1 MGGGLFLENGPYYPQ
16 ANFNTQ
22 TVELTKNVYS
32 WNQNANVIYIDS
44 PCGVGFSYGTNIP
57 SDYETNDNITAV
69 DNYMF
74 LQGFFDVYS
83 EFASND
89 FWITG
94 ESYAG
99 VYIPTLAYQ
108 ILTNGTDAQLA
119 SNLKRGGLML
129 GNPVTNC
136 DSYDYAGK
144 GSVLELDT
152 SVNLFY
158 WHGMVSRRNYDTWN
172 SNGCN
177 TASPPSLIECY
188 RLYGVIRSGVGELDQ
203 PLLSAERSAQ
213 RSRVQPA
220 ASINPDMLYYSY
232 CTGNGTLDFDVDTY
246 PSCFT
251 LDDQVST
258 YLNDPTVQAAIN
270 ANPTNWTECTFK
282 VAYRKLNMPIT
293 NYLEEFFTVAPG
305 MNIHYYAGDIDIAT
319 VPFAQTQ
326 RCLATMNR
334 PVVSEWRPYVL
345 NKEVVGYIEEYD
357 TYTFA
362 TIKGAGHE
370 APQYQPAAAY
380 LMFSTFL
387 QNGTLPQH

>member
-1 MGGGLFLENGPYYPQ
+1 MGTFTPNFDQYAGYITLGSTTKNIFYWFFTSQNNPSTDPVILWLQGGPGCSDMGGGLFLENGPYYPQ

-44 PCGVGFSYGTNIP
+44 PCGVGFS
-57 SDYETNDNITAV
+57 YETNDNITAV

-188 RLYGVIRSGVGELDQ
+188 RLYGVIRSGVGELD
-203 PLLSAERSAQ
+203 
-213 RSRVQPA
+213 
-220 ASINPDMLYYSY
+220 
-232 CTGNGTLDFDVDTY
+232 
-246 PSCFT
+246 
-251 LDDQVST
+251 
-258 YLNDPTVQAAIN
+258 
-270 ANPTNWTECTFK
+270 
-282 VAYRKLNMPIT
+282 
-293 NYLEEFFTVAPG
+293 
-305 MNIHYYAGDIDIAT
+305 
-319 VPFAQTQ
+319 
-326 RCLATMNR
+326 
-334 PVVSEWRPYVL
+334 
-345 NKEVVGYIEEYD
+345 
-357 TYTFA
+357 
-362 TIKGAGHE
+362 
-370 APQYQPAAAY
+370 
-380 LMFSTFL
+380 
-387 QNGTLPQH
+387 